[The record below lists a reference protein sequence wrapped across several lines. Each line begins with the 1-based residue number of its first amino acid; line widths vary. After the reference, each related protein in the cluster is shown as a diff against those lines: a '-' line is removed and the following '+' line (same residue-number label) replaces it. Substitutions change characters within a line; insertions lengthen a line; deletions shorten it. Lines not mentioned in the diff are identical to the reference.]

1 MSEKLE
7 AGGEQA
13 REAWPVWPAAAAGAL
28 HGMDD
33 GAAGMAHRSAPSAC
47 RDLLA
52 ARAKA
57 RLVARPGR
65 IIAVHVALVG
75 VHIPSTFVA
84 KRRML
89 IGREKAELTIHIDI
103 EGVRPRHVGR
113 VDRISQSVA
122 GLLQLHD
129 GKFDVLA
136 RFGAMPIR
144 ARSLLDGSTGRLP
157 P

>member
-1 MSEKLE
+1 MIEKLE

-13 REAWPVWPAAAAGAL
+13 REAWPVWPAAAAGAV

-75 VHIPSTFVA
+75 VHLPSTIVA

-89 IGREKAELTIHIDI
+89 IGGSEESRGRHECGST
-103 EGVRPRHVGR
+103 VRPRW
-113 VDRISQSVA
+113 S
-122 GLLQLHD
+122 
-129 GKFDVLA
+129 
-136 RFGAMPIR
+136 P
-144 ARSLLDGSTGRLP
+144 ST
-157 P
+157 